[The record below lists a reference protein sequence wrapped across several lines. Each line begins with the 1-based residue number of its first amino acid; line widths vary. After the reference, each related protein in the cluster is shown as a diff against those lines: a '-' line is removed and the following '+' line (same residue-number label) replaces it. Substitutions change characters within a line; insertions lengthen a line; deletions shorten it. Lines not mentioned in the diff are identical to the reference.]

1 MLPPEFLTRPIAH
14 RGLHDAASGVPEN
27 STAAIQAA
35 IKNGYGIEIDLQL
48 TADAAAVVFHD
59 YDLER
64 LTDGAGRVRTRKAA
78 DLSTLRLKGSTETIP
93 DFPEVLSL
101 IDGRVPL
108 LVELKD
114 QDGALGENVG
124 ELEAATARALDGYG
138 GPVAVMSFNPHSVSA
153 MQTLAPDVPRGLVT
167 EDFRPG
173 EWTASPERLAAL
185 SRIEDF
191 DRVGACFINHDH
203 RALDMPAVTALKQR
217 GIPVLCWTIRT
228 PEEEARARR
237 IVDNVTFEGYFPV
250 SGA

>member
-1 MLPPEFLTRPIAH
+1 MLPRQFLSRPIAH

-27 STAAIQAA
+27 SMAAIRAA
-35 IKNGYGIEIDLQL
+35 IEHGYGIEIDLQL

-64 LTDGAGRVRTRKAA
+64 LTDGVGRVRARTAK

-93 DFPEVLSL
+93 DFSEVLSL
-101 IDGRVPL
+101 VNGQVPL
-108 LVELKD
+108 LVEMKD
-114 QDGALGENVG
+114 QDGALGEDVG
-124 ELEAATARALDGYG
+124 KLEADVARALEEYS

-167 EDFRPG
+167 EDFRSE
-173 EWTASPERLAAL
+173 EWSATPERRAAL

-191 DRVGACFINHDH
+191 DRVGACFISHDH

-217 GIPVLCWTIRT
+217 GIPVFCWTIRT

-237 IVDNVTFEGYFPV
+237 IADNVTFEGYFPV
-250 SGA
+250 SDA

>member
-1 MLPPEFLTRPIAH
+1 MLPRQFLSRPIAH

-27 STAAIQAA
+27 SMAAIRAA
-35 IKNGYGIEIDLQL
+35 IEHGYGIEIDLQL

-64 LTDGAGRVRTRKAA
+64 LTDGVGRVRARTAK

-93 DFPEVLSL
+93 DFSEVLSL
-101 IDGRVPL
+101 VNGQVPL
-108 LVELKD
+108 LVEMKD
-114 QDGALGENVG
+114 QDGALGEDVG
-124 ELEAATARALDGYG
+124 KLEADVARALEEYS

-167 EDFRPG
+167 EDFRSE
-173 EWTASPERLAAL
+173 EWSATPERRAAL

-191 DRVGACFINHDH
+191 DRVGACFISHDH

-237 IVDNVTFEGYFPV
+237 LADNVTFEGYFPV
-250 SGA
+250 SDA

>member
-1 MLPPEFLTRPIAH
+1 MLPRQFLSRPIAH

-27 STAAIQAA
+27 SMAAIRAA
-35 IKNGYGIEIDLQL
+35 IEHGYGIEIDLQL

-64 LTDGAGRVRTRKAA
+64 LTDGVGRVRARTAK

-93 DFPEVLSL
+93 DFSEVLSL
-101 IDGRVPL
+101 VNGQVPL
-108 LVELKD
+108 LVEMKD
-114 QDGALGENVG
+114 QDGALGEDVG
-124 ELEAATARALDGYG
+124 KLEADVARALEEYS

-167 EDFRPG
+167 EDFRSE
-173 EWTASPERLAAL
+173 EWSATPERRAAL

-191 DRVGACFINHDH
+191 DRVGACFISHDH

-237 IVDNVTFEGYFPV
+237 IADNVTFEGYFPV
-250 SGA
+250 SDA